1 MSTLAVTGATGH
13 LGRLVIDSLIA
24 RDVPAAS
31 IVAVVRDP
39 EKAQDLAASGIQ
51 VRKADYA
58 DPESLRAA
66 FAGVSKLLLISGSE
80 VGQRLPQHRNAIDA
94 AAAAGVGF
102 VAYTSILNA
111 DTTTM
116 ILAEEHK
123 ATEELVRASG
133 LPYAVL
139 RNGWYL
145 ENYTEHLAPVLEHGA
160 LLGASGDGRV
170 AAAARADYAD
180 AAAAVLVEDGHR
192 DSVFELAGD
201 RPFTMTELTAE
212 VSVHADR
219 PVEYRDLAVAQYAE
233 ALVAAG
239 LPEGYA
245 NILADSSLGVARGEL
260 VNDSGDLRRLIG
272 RPTTSLADA
281 VAAAFKA

>member
-66 FAGVSKLLLISGSE
+66 FAGVWKLLLISGSE

-133 LPYAVL
+133 LPYALL

-180 AAAAVLVEDGHR
+180 AAAAVLTADGHR

-201 RPFTMTELTAE
+201 QPFTMAELTAE
-212 VSVHADR
+212 VSAHADR
-219 PVEYRDLAVAQYAE
+219 PVEYRDLPVAQYAE

-281 VAAAFKA
+281 VAAAFKG

>member
-1 MSTLAVTGATGH
+1 MSTFAVTGATGH

-24 RDVPAAS
+24 RGVAANS
-31 IVAVVRDP
+31 IVAVVRSP
-39 EKAQDLAASGIQ
+39 EKAQDLAASGVQ
-51 VRKADYA
+51 VRKADYS
-58 DPESLRAA
+58 DPQGLRAA

-80 VGQRLPQHRNAIDA
+80 VGQRLPQHRNAVEA
-94 AAAAGVGF
+94 AVAAGVGF
-102 VAYTSILNA
+102 IAYTSILNA

-123 ATEELVRASG
+123 ATEQLVRTSG
-133 LPYAVL
+133 LPYALL

-145 ENYTEHLAPVLEHGA
+145 ENYTGHLDPVLQHGA

-180 AAAAVLVEDGHR
+180 AAAAVLTADGHQGA
-192 DSVFELAGD
+192 VFELAGD
-201 RPFTMTELTAE
+201 QPFTMSEFTAE

-219 PVEYRDLAVAQYAE
+219 PVEYRDLPVAQYAE

-245 NILADSSLGVARGEL
+245 HVLADSSAGIARGEL

-281 VAAAFKA
+281 VADAFKG